1 MRKKYDIVATVGKYT
16 DRQSGEEKKR
26 YQNVGAVFEDD
37 NGRLSI
43 KLDTVPIT
51 PEWSGWLAC
60 YEPDRERGGSRGQS
74 AAPAPQRESRD
85 NSAAMADADDD
96 IPFAPIPFLLP

>member
-1 MRKKYDIVATVGKYT
+1 MRKKFDIVATVGKYT

-74 AAPAPQRESRD
+74 AAPAPQRESRG
-85 NSAAMADADDD
+85 ADPAPDEEDPDD
-96 IPFAPIPFLLP
+96 IPF

>member
-1 MRKKYDIVATVGKYT
+1 MKKKYDIVATVGKYT

-26 YQNVGAVFEDD
+26 YQTCGAVFEDD

-60 YEPDRERGGSRGQS
+60 YEPDRKNQGQPERPPTQERTR
-74 AAPAPQRESRD
+74 PP
-85 NSAAMADADDD
+85 MTADPRIDDDTEDD
-96 IPFAPIPFLLP
+96 IPF